1 MARVVCDKCNKGY
14 ITETGKIKKL
24 YDLDV
29 CYICG
34 GYEPVVEKV
43 EEVTE
48 VTVETTCEGYSPVEA

>member
-14 ITETGKIKKL
+14 IVETGKIKKL

-34 GYEPVVEKV
+34 GYEPVVEKA
-43 EEVTE
+43 EEVII
-48 VTVETTCEGYSPVEA
+48 ETTCEGYSPVEA